1 MLKNSVILTKKLYI
15 CTKVV
20 FFCMGFKKG
29 HKKVEGSG
37 MQKGQVT
44 SKTQAWDS
52 LGDFLT
58 EEGAEK
64 AREIIRNAPPE
75 KFMLYYTMFIEYFR
89 PKRSREDSSGNSE
102 AGITINVITPE

>member
-1 MLKNSVILTKKLYI
+1 MA
-15 CTKVV
+15 
-20 FFCMGFKKG
+20 FKKG
-29 HKKVEGSG
+29 DKKPEGSG

-44 SKTQAWDS
+44 AKTQAWDN

-64 AREIIRNAPPE
+64 ARQIIRDAPPD

-89 PKRSREDSSGNSE
+89 PKRSREDSKGNSE
-102 AGITINVITPE
+102 AGITINVITPNED

>member
-1 MLKNSVILTKKLYI
+1 MA
-15 CTKVV
+15 
-20 FFCMGFKKG
+20 FKKG
-29 HKKVEGSG
+29 DKKPEGSG

-44 SKTQAWDS
+44 AKTQAWDN

-64 AREIIRNAPPE
+64 AREIIRNAPPD

-89 PKRSREDSSGNSE
+89 PKRSREDSKGNSDNS
-102 AGITINVITPE
+102 IRIRINVSNDED

>member
-1 MLKNSVILTKKLYI
+1 MAKTRTS
-15 CTKVV
+15 
-20 FFCMGFKKG
+20 FKKG
-29 HKKVEGSG
+29 QEGLG
-37 MQKGQVT
+37 RPKGALNQKT
-44 SKTQAWDS
+44 KAWDN

-89 PKRSREDSSGNSE
+89 PKRSREDSKGNSE
-102 AGITINVITPE
+102 AGITINVNVPNED